1 MKIDRLISIIMI
13 LLERER
19 VSIPELAEICEVSPR
34 TVSRD
39 LETINQAGIPVVSYS
54 GLHGGVGIMENYKL
68 EKRLFSTADVT
79 TLLMGLGCI
88 RSSLSGSEVA
98 NALAKVKGFI
108 PEEQRRE
115 IELRAGRLAIDMT
128 PWVGNA
134 KQTDAIEVVQQALER
149 SRLLQFSYTDRLG
162 NSSRR
167 MVEPY
172 RLLLKGMRW
181 YLDGYSLERQD
192 FRLFKLSRMQG
203 VEVLDTQFSPREYT
217 PEPVVQPNFKDENIV
232 TVTLQVTGEAIERLE
247 ELFGAEI
254 FEGEEGPSRIAHIP
268 LSNDARGYRYLLG
281 FGTDCLLL
289 APTHVRNDMKNYL
302 DSIVKMYTLDLE

>member
-1 MKIDRLISIIMI
+1 MKIDRLISLIMI

-39 LETINQAGIPVVSYS
+39 LETINQAGIPVVSYP

-88 RSSLSGSEVA
+88 RSSLSGQEVA

-115 IELRAGRLAIDMT
+115 IELKAGRLAIDMT
-128 PWVGNA
+128 PWVGNRV
-134 KQTDAIEVVQQALER
+134 QTQSIALIQQALEE
-149 SRLLQFSYTDRLG
+149 SHLLEFDYTDRLG

-167 MVEPY
+167 RVEPY
-172 RLLLKGMRW
+172 RLLLKEMHW
-181 YLDGYSLERQD
+181 YLDGYSLERED
-192 FRLFKLSRMQG
+192 FRLFKLSRMRG
-203 VEVLDTQFSPREYT
+203 LTQSASVFTPRHYAPT
-217 PEPVVQPNFKDENIV
+217 PTVQPEFQDENMVIA
-232 TVTLQVTGEAIERLE
+232 TVRVRMDASDRLE
-247 ELFGAEI
+247 ELFGADA
-254 FEGEEGPSRIAHIP
+254 FTGADGDWRIAQIP
-268 LSNDARGYRYLLG
+268 LTNDARGYRYLLG
-281 FGTDCLLL
+281 FGTDCVCI
-289 APTHVRNDMKNYL
+289 APEAVREKVRDYL
-302 DSIVKMYTLDLE
+302 CQMIHLY

>member
-1 MKIDRLISIIMI
+1 MKIDRLISIIML

-19 VSIPELAEICEVSPR
+19 ISIPELANLCEVSPR

-39 LETINQAGIPVVSYS
+39 LDTINLAGIPIVSYP

-98 NALAKVKGFI
+98 NALAKVKGMI

-115 IELRAGRLAIDMT
+115 IELKAGRLAIDMT

-134 KQTDAIEVVQQALER
+134 KQTDTIEVIEQALEK
-149 SRLLQFSYTDRLG
+149 SRLLQFSYTDRKG
-162 NSSRR
+162 NASSR

-181 YLDGYSLERQD
+181 YLDGYCLKRQD
-192 FRLFKLSRMQG
+192 YRLFKLSRVQELTM
-203 VEVLDTQFSPREYT
+203 LDTLFSPREYM
-217 PEPVVQPNFKDENIV
+217 PDAIVQPNFRDENIV
-232 TVTLQVTGEAIERLE
+232 TVTLKVKGETAERME
-247 ELFGAEI
+247 ELFGSEI
-254 FEGEEGPSRIAHIP
+254 FAGTEEEWRIAQIP
-268 LSNDARGYRYLLG
+268 LSNDERGYRYLLG
-281 FGTDCLLL
+281 FGTDCVCVEPE
-289 APTHVRNDMKNYL
+289 AVRKQMRRYL
-302 DSIVKMYTLDLE
+302 EQLTELY

>member
-39 LETINQAGIPVVSYS
+39 LETINLAGIPIVSYP

-134 KQTDAIEVVQQALER
+134 NQTDAIEVVQQALEQN
-149 SRLLQFSYTDRLG
+149 RLLGFSYIDRLG
-162 NSSRR
+162 NASHR

-203 VEVLDTQFSPREYT
+203 LEMLDTQFSPREHT
-217 PEPVVQPNFKDENIV
+217 PEVVVHPDFKDENIV
-232 TVTLQVTGEAIERLE
+232 TVTLQVKGEAIERLE
-247 ELFGAEI
+247 ELFGVGI
-254 FEGEEGPSRIAHIP
+254 FSGTEGQWRIAHIP
-268 LSNDARGYRYLLG
+268 ISNDERGYRYLLS

-289 APTHVRNDMKNYL
+289 SPTHVRNDMKNYL
-302 DSIVKMYTLDLE
+302 DNIIKMYILDLK